1 MCVCV
6 CMCACV
12 RVCVCVCMRVCVCV
26 TYLKKDMHET
36 LVHSESLPQLDL
48 EEVGDQINACKTNRQ
63 AAGDVHVYPKMSS
76 LP

>member
-1 MCVCV
+1 MCVRACV
-6 CMCACV
+6 RACARV
-12 RVCVCVCMRVCVCV
+12 RVCVSVCV

-48 EEVGDQINACKTNRQ
+48 QEVGDQINACKTNRQ

-76 LP
+76 VP